1 MVCAEVGLFAWSE
14 GFLCGLVDDLI
25 NKKTEKG
32 YVMIEV
38 RKDE

>member
-1 MVCAEVGLFAWSE
+1 VPRSGCSRGRT
-14 GFLCGLVDDLI
+14 GFLGGLVDDLI